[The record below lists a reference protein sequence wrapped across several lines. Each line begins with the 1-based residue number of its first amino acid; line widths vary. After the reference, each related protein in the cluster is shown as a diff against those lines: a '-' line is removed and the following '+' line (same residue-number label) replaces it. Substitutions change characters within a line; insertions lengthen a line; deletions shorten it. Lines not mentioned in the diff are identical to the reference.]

1 MKAGIVYS
9 FLASV
14 IFASMP
20 AYLQWLPGSIHS
32 FAIIGQRVTWTCIL
46 LMLVFVISGQLG
58 KVLQPAMKLKN
69 WPGLL
74 AGTLLI
80 SIPWSLFVWGPLNG
94 ETLAVALGFFLGP
107 LLLVLVGLVV
117 FRERLSFLQWLATA
131 LTVLAVISSIW
142 LTGGF
147 SWIAITI
154 AICFALYVVV
164 RKYQPVPVL
173 SAFFIEN
180 LVLLPAGIW
189 ACIEFGDV
197 AHPFAYNL
205 DLILKFSGIAVL
217 GTLGMSCWLS
227 ASRKLPLTL
236 LGLMSYLEPFFIFL
250 VAIIF
255 LAEKPGPGEGLAYA
269 LIGLS
274 VLLLVAD
281 GIRHLKRNPLSASK

>member
-1 MKAGIVYS
+1 
-9 FLASV
+9 
-14 IFASMP
+14 MP
-20 AYLQWLPGSIHS
+20 AYLQWFPGSIHS
-32 FAIIGQRVTWTCIL
+32 FAIIGQRITWTCIFL
-46 LMLVFVISGQLG
+46 LVAFVIAGQLK
-58 KVLQPAMKLKN
+58 KVLQPAMKLEN

-107 LLLVLVGLVV
+107 LLLVLIGLVV
-117 FRERLSFLQWLATA
+117 FKERMSLLQWLAAA
-131 LTVLAVISSIW
+131 LTVIAVISSIW
-142 LTGGF
+142 QTGGF

-180 LVLLPAGIW
+180 LVLLPAGVW
-189 ACIEFGDV
+189 ACMEFDGV
-197 AHPFAYNL
+197 AHPFAYDI
-205 DLILKFSGIAVL
+205 DLLMKFSGVAVL

-227 ASRKLPLTL
+227 ASRKLTLTL

-255 LAEKPGPGEGLAYA
+255 LAEKPGQGESLTYV

-281 GIRHLKRNPLSASK
+281 GIRHLKRNPITASK